1 MDKGSLCTMNS
12 MCAMQ
17 GMGEGSGL
25 GSRDLSGYFR
35 RQQIP
40 VLVLQGVAES
50 YSNTPMDN
58 CG

>member
-1 MDKGSLCTMNS
+1 MYVPYRG
-12 MCAMQ
+12 
-17 GMGEGSGL
+17 GMKTDLFVGEGSGL

-35 RQQIP
+35 RQQIS

-58 CG
+58 CS